1 MCIRDSA
8 IKVRFFVP
16 QEQLPRAAVGAEL
29 ALACDGCP
37 PGLTARLRWVSTQ
50 AEFTPP
56 VIYSIGSRSKLVFMA
71 EAEPSDAS
79 LLRPGQPLDV
89 RFKAPR

>member
-56 VIYSIGSRSKLVFMA
+56 VIYSCLLYTSRCV
-71 EAEPSDAS
+71 
-79 LLRPGQPLDV
+79 
-89 RFKAPR
+89 